1 VSSPR
6 YHLDTDTC
14 IYIANRRSAAVLKR
28 LESLRDGEAAISV
41 FTWGEL
47 AYGAA
52 KSSQP
57 KNTQATLNE
66 LQSVLAVLPLPPEA
80 GPAYGQLRAAMQAAG
95 RPIGGNDLWI
105 AAHAKALGLVLVSNN
120 TREFDRVAGLKVQ
133 NWM

>member
-1 VSSPR
+1 MSSLR
-6 YHLDTDTC
+6 YLLDTDTC
-14 IYIANRRSAAVLKR
+14 IDIANRRSAAVLKR

-41 FTWGEL
+41 ITWGEL

-57 KNTQATLNE
+57 KATQATLNE

-80 GPAYGQLRAAMQAAG
+80 GPVYGQLRAARQAAG

-105 AAHAKALGLVLVSNN
+105 AAHARALGLVLVSNN
-120 TREFDRVAGLKVQ
+120 TREFERVAGLKVQ
-133 NWM
+133 NWT